1 MGTACGFVRFPHN
14 QMLAGPTLNKIAL
27 TAAGE
32 IRPEGRTCARVE
44 NKPEEVAQKV
54 VVCRNVTQSLTNPVI
69 FCILSIAPLEQF
81 SYCVTDWLSQEKDK
95 GEWNTMKSTGIVR
108 GIDALGRI
116 VLPKELRTSMHLD
129 TDTKLEI
136 FVDGDSIVL
145 KKHRPAGSCDFCG
158 EVDESSVQF
167 AGYCICPACRR
178 KIGAL

>member
-1 MGTACGFVRFPHN
+1 
-14 QMLAGPTLNKIAL
+14 
-27 TAAGE
+27 
-32 IRPEGRTCARVE
+32 
-44 NKPEEVAQKV
+44 
-54 VVCRNVTQSLTNPVI
+54 
-69 FCILSIAPLEQF
+69 
-81 SYCVTDWLSQEKDK
+81 
-95 GEWNTMKSTGIVR
+95 MKSTGIVR

-158 EVDESSVQF
+158 EVDEASVQF

-178 KIGAL
+178 KIGAPCVPLCAGGRSKGGPAAVPRHGGIH